1 MKLKTV
7 IISLVALTAVMAL
20 TVGCIEEYYG
30 MANGGGMF
38 IDQNDHRVTFGF
50 NAQTNDGETF
60 KGQFQLVDHTTGEQ
74 IHISEMEVVGMGA
87 DEDGNDYA
95 GFLGFTNDGVPIV
108 VFVTDYGEP
117 GPDAGDFIV
126 VYYGIDNPSYP
137 EDDPFKY
144 GDLVKGNI
152 QIRER

>member
-1 MKLKTV
+1 MKLNTV
-7 IISLVALTAVMAL
+7 IISLVILTVAMAL
-20 TVGCIEEYYG
+20 TVGCVEEYMG
-30 MANGGGMF
+30 IANGGGMF
-38 IDQNDHRVTFGF
+38 IDQDGHKVTFGF

-60 KGQFQLVDHTTGEQ
+60 KGQFQLVDHTTGEK

-126 VYYGIDNPSYP
+126 VYYDDDMDDEPSWS
-137 EDDPFKY
+137 
-144 GDLVKGNI
+144 GNLVNGNI